1 MLVSGVAEGVAGFVR
16 GVAGGSLPPPAVAA
30 LVAVALIGIVLL
42 VAELKPR
49 TPRRVRMD
57 KGTYVTRGV
66 VKQRTE
72 AAAGVLPEVLE
83 SSAKVRAR
91 RRSGAKVD
99 LEARVRSGV
108 DTRGLKKTVRDR
120 VGERLGSGGIPVGRL
135 KVEIAEV
142 DPRTAKTRVK

>member
-30 LVAVALIGIVLL
+30 LVAVALIGIVLV

-72 AAAGVLPEVLE
+72 AAAGALPEVLE